1 MPAYQDAFET
11 MESEM
16 ARHGNDRQ
24 SLAKRELE
32 VHLVE
37 QCRRAL
43 DANAAWDLSYESVEA
58 YEASCEPHR
67 ERWSRTIGEITFDAP
82 LNPRYEPFFETDTA
96 VARWVYVDLD
106 EGLTGRAV
114 LALPK
119 EPRGKLPLVLAQHGI
134 GSTPERVFGI
144 GDAEAYYHAYGL
156 SLLDAGYAVL
166 APSNIRMGDPRRR
179 LQRLCLLQGTTLAG
193 VEVGALR
200 RMLTF
205 ASELPEVDEN
215 RIAMWGISLGGM
227 YTMFTAPLEKRIK
240 VAINTAFF
248 NDRFAKMAVSSP
260 LYSCFLDVNEEH
272 IWIPGWLREFT
283 DSDLASLICP
293 RPLLVEQ
300 GKADG
305 IAWWPMMLEEYE
317 ATCEHYRKLGF
328 ADRIEID
335 LHEGGHEIRME
346 RSLDFLK
353 KWLAP

>member
-272 IWIPGWLREFT
+272 IWIPGWLSGGF
-283 DSDLASLICP
+283 DDANLAALTCP
-293 RPLLVEQ
+293 RAMQVQQ
-300 GKADG
+300 GRADG
-305 IAWWPMMLEEYE
+305 IGWYPLQHAAFEKAREPYD
-317 ATCEHYRKLGF
+317 KLGL
-328 ADRIEID
+328 ADRVD
-335 LHEGGHEIRME
+335 YVDHQGGHEIMVKEGLAFLRERM
-346 RSLDFLK
+346 
-353 KWLAP
+353 